1 MTKQLT
7 KKDKL
12 LLTIN
17 WKTSFKENHTL
28 NFIWINKFKFL
39 QNAVPYRRDK
49 STDIFLYSYC
59 FYKSIFLNSEP
70 IQIIYKDFG
79 FDEIERKISRW
90 RASRRVRKRKEK
102 KKRERM
108 SKVKHVKFCCSR
120 CCNSSSHGDL
130 IRGGL
135 QSHSEKF
142 ISISRSKTRACRVLF
157 LPPPSLSL
165 LFTRGSHPLC
175 PFRVLSS
182 TGTESEQEER
192 AFISS
197 LLTAMRRKHGRI
209 FFSRSLFFFSPYSSA
224 DIYPF
229 SISMTLNLSS
239 R

>member
-1 MTKQLT
+1 M
-7 KKDKL
+7 
-12 LLTIN
+12 
-17 WKTSFKENHTL
+17 

-70 IQIIYKDFG
+70 IQITYIKI
-79 FDEIERKISRW
+79 FDSVRSRW
-90 RASRRVRKRKEK
+90 RASRRVRKK
-102 KKRERM
+102 KKRM

-157 LPPPSLSL
+157 LPPPLSFSTIHTRFTPSLSVPR
-165 LFTRGSHPLC
+165 FVVNGHR
-175 PFRVLSS
+175 
-182 TGTESEQEER
+182 E
-192 AFISS
+192 
-197 LLTAMRRKHGRI
+197 
-209 FFSRSLFFFSPYSSA
+209 
-224 DIYPF
+224 
-229 SISMTLNLSS
+229 
-239 R
+239 

>member
-1 MTKQLT
+1 M
-7 KKDKL
+7 
-12 LLTIN
+12 
-17 WKTSFKENHTL
+17 

-70 IQIIYKDFG
+70 IQITYIKI
-79 FDEIERKISRW
+79 FDSVRSRW
-90 RASRRVRKRKEK
+90 RASRRVRKK

-157 LPPPSLSL
+157 LPPPLSFSTIHTRFTPSLSVPR
-165 LFTRGSHPLC
+165 FVVNGHREWT
-175 PFRVLSS
+175 
-182 TGTESEQEER
+182 
-192 AFISS
+192 
-197 LLTAMRRKHGRI
+197 RRKGIHFVPFDGDETQTRPYLFLSFS
-209 FFSRSLFFFSPYSSA
+209 FFFFPLTLPQISILSLFPWLWISA
-224 DIYPF
+224 VD
-229 SISMTLNLSS
+229 N
-239 R
+239 

>member
-1 MTKQLT
+1 MQFH
-7 KKDKL
+7 
-12 LLTIN
+12 IE
-17 WKTSFKENHTL
+17 EN
-28 NFIWINKFKFL
+28 
-39 QNAVPYRRDK
+39 K

-70 IQIIYKDFG
+70 IQITYIKI
-79 FDEIERKISRW
+79 FDSVRSRW
-90 RASRRVRKRKEK
+90 RASRRVRKRKK

>member
-1 MTKQLT
+1 M
-7 KKDKL
+7 
-12 LLTIN
+12 
-17 WKTSFKENHTL
+17 

-70 IQIIYKDFG
+70 IQITYIKI
-79 FDEIERKISRW
+79 FDSVRSRW
-90 RASRRVRKRKEK
+90 RASRRVRKRKK

-209 FFSRSLFFFSPYSSA
+209 FFSRSLFFFFPLTLPQ
-224 DIYPF
+224 I
-229 SISMTLNLSS
+229 SILSLFP
-239 R
+239 

>member
-1 MTKQLT
+1 MENFFQ
-7 KKDKL
+7 KKSL
-12 LLTIN
+12 WTSYGLIN
-17 WKTSFKENHTL
+17 LNSYKMQFHIEEN
-28 NFIWINKFKFL
+28 
-39 QNAVPYRRDK
+39 K

-70 IQIIYKDFG
+70 IQITYIKI
-79 FDEIERKISRW
+79 FDSVRSRW
-90 RASRRVRKRKEK
+90 RASRRVRKRKK

-209 FFSRSLFFFSPYSSA
+209 FFSRSLFFFSPLLFRRY
-224 DIYPF
+224 
-229 SISMTLNLSS
+229 LSFLYFHDFES
-239 R
+239 QQ

>member
-1 MTKQLT
+1 M
-7 KKDKL
+7 
-12 LLTIN
+12 
-17 WKTSFKENHTL
+17 
-28 NFIWINKFKFL
+28 
-39 QNAVPYRRDK
+39 R
-49 STDIFLYSYC
+49 
-59 FYKSIFLNSEP
+59 
-70 IQIIYKDFG
+70 
-79 FDEIERKISRW
+79 SRW
-90 RASRRVRKRKEK
+90 RASRRVRKK

-157 LPPPSLSL
+157 LPPPLSFSTIHTRFTPSLSVPR
-165 LFTRGSHPLC
+165 FVVNGHREWT
-175 PFRVLSS
+175 
-182 TGTESEQEER
+182 
-192 AFISS
+192 
-197 LLTAMRRKHGRI
+197 RRKGIHFVPFDGDETQTRPYL
-209 FFSRSLFFFSPYSSA
+209 FLSFSFFFFPPYSSA

>member
-1 MTKQLT
+1 MQFH
-7 KKDKL
+7 
-12 LLTIN
+12 IE
-17 WKTSFKENHTL
+17 EN
-28 NFIWINKFKFL
+28 
-39 QNAVPYRRDK
+39 K

-70 IQIIYKDFG
+70 IQIIYKDFR
-79 FDEIERKISRW
+79 FDEMRRERKISRW
-90 RASRRVRKRKEK
+90 RASRRVRKRKK

-165 LFTRGSHPLC
+165 LFIRGSHPLC